1 MSYDFRERIHDISL
15 KYKTNVIKATFFKEK
30 IEPLTDSDIAEIE
43 QYLSPFF
50 DFLNTNLEVLMTSM
64 DEALALEV
72 VLGSWNRFV
81 ADAEALIVPTLYDDV
96 KERKQWDERRFQ
108 FFRKL
113 VEVRFFQELD
123 LKIIFLPSDCP

>member
-1 MSYDFRERIHDISL
+1 
-15 KYKTNVIKATFFKEK
+15 
-30 IEPLTDSDIAEIE
+30 
-43 QYLSPFF
+43 
-50 DFLNTNLEVLMTSM
+50 MTTM

-113 VEVRFFQELD
+113 VEVGF
-123 LKIIFLPSDCP
+123 KSNHTI